1 MLSCSLRGVELNHT
15 ANFQRPTQLC
25 PKLPIPQV
33 APNPI
38 PRDSPSTTGLP
49 TLLLS
54 SLLLPSYH
62 QWFLHQPPSRIGL
75 TSLAATH
82 QRDLQLQVPIPH
94 GSRTSE
100 SRGGKCLQ
108 RFLSS
113 FPSRRGL
120 MGYSSEEDGGMGTL
134 CAGRPRAGDQRRE
147 GGHPQPPAPAEWHL
161 RQSGALSLP
170 SPSRVAGSGGV
181 CLITDGFAVEILWFP
196 DNDLRFFVRFR
207 FLCL

>member
-100 SRGGKCLQ
+100 SRGG
-108 RFLSS
+108 
-113 FPSRRGL
+113 
-120 MGYSSEEDGGMGTL
+120 
-134 CAGRPRAGDQRRE
+134 RPRAGDQRRE

-161 RQSGALSLP
+161 RQSGLYP
-170 SPSRVAGSGGV
+170 SPVPGEVGER
-181 CLITDGFAVEILWFP
+181 
-196 DNDLRFFVRFR
+196 
-207 FLCL
+207 